1 MIVCSN
7 PSDIISEEEANI
19 GKLPKCQVG
28 DMSTN
33 EEQKLKCVRDLVRQC
48 WYVKLENV
56 SIEWKWQIKLVWVD
70 GTCRKTGGQNMD

>member
-19 GKLPKCQVG
+19 GKLPKCRVG

-33 EEQKLKCVRDLVRQC
+33 EEQKLKCVRDLVRHC
-48 WYVKLENV
+48 
-56 SIEWKWQIKLVWVD
+56 
-70 GTCRKTGGQNMD
+70 